1 MASEQRTKVGQMVRQ
16 LREKRE
22 MSVRGLAAAANV
34 DSTWLSRVEHGI
46 YANPDP
52 KALHRLAQVLDV
64 ETMELFQAADYSE
77 GLPGFA
83 PYLRSKYDLPAEAID
98 QLSAH
103 FELLAQKYEVAEVPI
118 DDKHHSQS
126 P

>member
-1 MASEQRTKVGQMVRQ
+1 MVRQ
-16 LREKRE
+16 LREQKG

-46 YANPDP
+46 HLNPDP

-64 ETMELFQAADYSE
+64 ETLELFQAADYSD

-83 PYLRSKYDLPAEAID
+83 PYLRSKYDLPPEAID

-103 FELLAQKYEVAEVPI
+103 FELLAQKYEVAEVTNH
-118 DDKHHSQS
+118 DKHHSQS

>member
-1 MASEQRTKVGQMVRQ
+1 MASEQQTKVGQMVRQ
-16 LREKRE
+16 LREQKK
-22 MSVRGLAAAANV
+22 MSVRGLAAAAKV

-46 YANPDP
+46 YVNPDP
-52 KALHRLAQVLDV
+52 KSLHRLAQVLDV

-83 PYLRSKYDLPAEAID
+83 PYLRSKYDLPSEAID

-103 FELLAQKYEVAEVPI
+103 FDLLAQKYDVGEEPNH
-118 DDKHHSQS
+118 DQHHSQG

>member
-1 MASEQRTKVGQMVRQ
+1 
-16 LREKRE
+16 
-22 MSVRGLAAAANV
+22 MSVRGLAAAAKV

-46 YANPDP
+46 YVNPDP
-52 KALHRLAQVLDV
+52 KSLHRLAQVLDV
-64 ETMELFQAADYSE
+64 ETMELFEAADYSE

-83 PYLRSKYDLPAEAID
+83 PYLRSKFDLPAEAID

-103 FELLAQKYEVAEVPI
+103 FELLAEKYDVAEEHPH
-118 DDKHHSQS
+118 DDKHHSQG

>member
-1 MASEQRTKVGQMVRQ
+1 VASEQQTKVGQMVRQ
-16 LREKRE
+16 LREQKGLS
-22 MSVRGLAAAANV
+22 MRGLAAAAKV

-46 YANPDP
+46 HLNPDP

-64 ETMELFQAADYSE
+64 ETMELFQAADYSD
-77 GLPGFA
+77 GLPGLA
-83 PYLRSKYDLPAEAID
+83 PYLRSKYDLAPEAID

-103 FELLAQKYEVAEVPI
+103 FELLAQKYDVGEGTNH
-118 DDKHHSQS
+118 DKHHSQG